1 MNKRLIAL
9 VIALLLFAGSA
20 LAETALIEKIN
31 VEPGF
36 PVVNEPVDVSIM
48 VIPQWGAVDFKP
60 ERNWMCQ
67 YIDKYSGLNVE
78 WTVVDPS
85 AADER
90 IAMMLNSGDMP
101 DAILGYNF
109 NCDKIVK
116 YGVSDQIFHPINDLL
131 AYCPTLSAYL
141 DANPESR
148 AAITATDGNIY
159 GFPAFSNIWSYD
171 VRFFVQSKWLENL
184 GLEQPDTLEEFKQM
198 LIAFRDQDANG
209 NGDATDEVPWDG
221 AWNEG
226 QSERQFIWSSFG
238 YIGNY
243 DGDIAIDYNGDAPKI
258 VYMPYEASYKDYLE
272 YMNDLW
278 NEGLIA
284 PDMFTQAETQVQAT
298 VLEGVVGFCGQS
310 APYVYDP
317 DHQTEWRS
325 IHPLTTEEGKTP
337 VWPGAK
343 PVFQTA
349 TMVLNADLD
358 DETAAALVNL
368 ADNMYTLEWYV
379 YATYGPEAG
388 SDLDWNHDGHYFD
401 AEANAIAYN
410 MPEDMTSA
418 WTHRITN
425 LSIWSLPGFNCMGY
439 APYKIALGQEYPDSA
454 VGQLFKNGDVS
465 RADEVDQQQTYSP
478 YYVSQVPSLFF
489 SAEDMERV
497 TELATPL
504 DDYVASMEAKFIT
517 GEASIEK
524 EYDNFIATLEAY
536 GVKEYMDIYTRYF
549 DAYQAN

>member
-209 NGDATDEVPWDG
+209 NDDATDEVPWDG
-221 AWNEG
+221 A
-226 QSERQFIWSSFG
+226 
-238 YIGNY
+238 
-243 DGDIAIDYNGDAPKI
+243 
-258 VYMPYEASYKDYLE
+258 
-272 YMNDLW
+272 
-278 NEGLIA
+278 
-284 PDMFTQAETQVQAT
+284 
-298 VLEGVVGFCGQS
+298 
-310 APYVYDP
+310 
-317 DHQTEWRS
+317 
-325 IHPLTTEEGKTP
+325 
-337 VWPGAK
+337 
-343 PVFQTA
+343 
-349 TMVLNADLD
+349 
-358 DETAAALVNL
+358 
-368 ADNMYTLEWYV
+368 
-379 YATYGPEAG
+379 
-388 SDLDWNHDGHYFD
+388 
-401 AEANAIAYN
+401 
-410 MPEDMTSA
+410 
-418 WTHRITN
+418 
-425 LSIWSLPGFNCMGY
+425 
-439 APYKIALGQEYPDSA
+439 
-454 VGQLFKNGDVS
+454 
-465 RADEVDQQQTYSP
+465 
-478 YYVSQVPSLFF
+478 
-489 SAEDMERV
+489 
-497 TELATPL
+497 
-504 DDYVASMEAKFIT
+504 
-517 GEASIEK
+517 
-524 EYDNFIATLEAY
+524 
-536 GVKEYMDIYTRYF
+536 
-549 DAYQAN
+549 